1 MQIIDEFERHLKK
14 NTNYS
19 YGTIENI
26 KCQIRVLL
34 RVAGSID
41 NLSDEFVEYFV
52 SQYRGNTRTNYRKAW
67 REFKSFLA
75 KKGEVSTHVFKVP

>member
-1 MQIIDEFERHLKK
+1 MQIVDEFEMHLKK

-19 YGTIENI
+19 YGTIKNI

-41 NLSDEFVEYFV
+41 ELSDEFVEDFV
-52 SQYRGNTRTNYRKAW
+52 SQYRRSTRTNYRKAW

-75 KKGEVSTHVFKVP
+75 KRGVDPCF